1 MDQWTK
7 VCAQVRAHA
16 LDFEKIVNLLMCLSF
31 CLDGT
36 VVHINMFVYIRLES
50 I

>member
-7 VCAQVRAHA
+7 VCAQVLAQA
-16 LDFEKIVNLLMCLSF
+16 LDFEKMVNLPMCLSF

-36 VVHINMFVYIRLES
+36 AVHINMLVYIRLES
-50 I
+50 V